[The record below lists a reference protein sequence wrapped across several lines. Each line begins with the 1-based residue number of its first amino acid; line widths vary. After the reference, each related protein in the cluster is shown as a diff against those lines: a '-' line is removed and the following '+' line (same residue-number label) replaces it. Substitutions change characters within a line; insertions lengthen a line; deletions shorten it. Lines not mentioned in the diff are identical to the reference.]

1 MPRKLC
7 WIEVD
12 EEGKATFS
20 DPSAEATWWY
30 EGAVRQ
36 VLDDIPDATEEV
48 VEAVAGAMYGDPLIF
63 RGAAPWSREQ
73 WLNQA
78 RSLLTR
84 LASAPPTPEKP

>member
-12 EEGKATFS
+12 EEGKAVGPLERS
-20 DPSAEATWWY
+20 GLSALVQRNVIEA
-30 EGAVRQ
+30 
-36 VLDDIPDATEEV
+36 LPDATEEV

-84 LASAPPTPEKP
+84 LASAPLNKERKDA